1 MVDFVVVLFRGV
13 RLQLTNPLWHLC
25 SGLRAKHHHMA
36 NYLSP
41 K

>member
-1 MVDFVVVLFRGV
+1 MVDFVVVLFRV
-13 RLQLTNPLWHLC
+13 RLQIRYVTC
-25 SGLRAKHHHMA
+25 VLRAKHHHMA